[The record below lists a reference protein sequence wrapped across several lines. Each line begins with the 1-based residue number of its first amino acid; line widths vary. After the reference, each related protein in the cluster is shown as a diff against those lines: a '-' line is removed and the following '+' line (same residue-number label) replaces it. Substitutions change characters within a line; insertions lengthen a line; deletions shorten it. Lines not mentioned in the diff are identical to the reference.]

1 VHDSKTTTKTLIYF
15 HYMAYK
21 NLNNC
26 SGFIFAALMLQYIA
40 MSKSRKKS
48 IELPPKPTPPEPYEC
63 CERGCD
69 PCVHDYYARSLARW
83 EKRVAEIQKQQ
94 QKKSQRKMFRK

>member
-1 VHDSKTTTKTLIYF
+1 MTYINLIYS
-15 HYMAYK
+15 
-21 NLNNC
+21 N
-26 SGFIFAALMLQYIA
+26 GFIFATLMLQYIA

-48 IELPPKPTPPEPYEC
+48 IELPPKPSPPEPYEC

-69 PCVHDYYARSLARW
+69 PCVHDYYAKSLARW

-94 QKKSQRKMFRK
+94 EKKLQRKMLRK